1 MHNSTNAQTPTPILK
16 GSVNGIVTVKKSGK
30 PVKRASVS
38 IKSKELDF
46 KDKTTTDNDGKYLF
60 SDLSAGNYTLRV
72 NKQGFKNAKKKIEL
86 AEGEN
91 EVVDVQLKKETKDD
105 GGYGGG
111 Y

>member
-1 MHNSTNAQTPTPILK
+1 M
-16 GSVNGIVTVKKSGK
+16 
-30 PVKRASVS
+30 
-38 IKSKELDF
+38 KSKEPNF

-72 NKQGFKNAKKKIEL
+72 KKQGFKNAKKKIEL

-91 EVVDVQLKKETKDD
+91 EVVDFQLKKETTDD
-105 GGYGGG
+105 DNGGGDGGG